1 MHDTRTVTHHTHTHT
16 RAIMQYRVE
25 TMVLD
30 NDELMVSDW
39 VEAIDLCHAAVVF
52 MMQQPIGREY
62 LDPITV
68 VERGTYQI
76 GTYKHDSIRVACD
89 YEVGLRTT

>member
-1 MHDTRTVTHHTHTHT
+1 
-16 RAIMQYRVE
+16 MQYRVE
-25 TMVLD
+25 TAVLG
-30 NDELMVSDW
+30 NDTLTIGDW
-39 VEAIDLCHAAVVF
+39 VEADDLCHAAVVF
-52 MMQQPIGREY
+52 MMQQPIGDREY

-89 YEVGLRTT
+89 YEVGLRSR

>member
-1 MHDTRTVTHHTHTHT
+1 MAGVGQDL
-16 RAIMQYRVE
+16 MQYRVE
-25 TMVLD
+25 TAVLG
-30 NDELMVSDW
+30 NDTLMIGDW
-39 VEAIDLCHAAVVF
+39 VEADDLCHAAVVF
-52 MMQQPIGREY
+52 MMQQPTDDREY

-89 YEVGLRTT
+89 YEVGLRSI

>member
-1 MHDTRTVTHHTHTHT
+1 
-16 RAIMQYRVE
+16 MQYRVE
-25 TMVLD
+25 TAALD
-30 NDELMVSDW
+30 NGTFGMVSDW

-68 VERGTYQI
+68 VERGTYQM
-76 GTYKHDSIRVACD
+76 GTYNHDSIGVACD
-89 YEVGLRTT
+89 YEVGLRTI